1 MENKELIN
9 KIKSNY
15 ILNNILDYIKDTNFK
30 LKLFIHSKLN
40 QNKLNL
46 KVIYKEIFL
55 EKIGFNLDKYL
66 NIERFSANA
75 INMHYQEFLSDNKL
89 NKEEFENI
97 LYEILKNSEDINEN
111 ISNRNEDVNKLIYI
125 ESPLFE
131 IISKANKLDKY
142 TININFIDD
151 THCEYEDNE
160 EEERKKK

>member
-66 NIERFSANA
+66 NI
-75 INMHYQEFLSDNKL
+75 
-89 NKEEFENI
+89 
-97 LYEILKNSEDINEN
+97 
-111 ISNRNEDVNKLIYI
+111 
-125 ESPLFE
+125 
-131 IISKANKLDKY
+131 
-142 TININFIDD
+142 
-151 THCEYEDNE
+151 
-160 EEERKKK
+160 